1 MICKHSVLCI
11 PDLAF
16 RHVACDAIVLRFAAR
31 RQVLL
36 AGGEFVTFLA
46 ARPIEVRALRRFR
59 LAVRVVAGAA
69 PQALAA
75 RSLAGA
81 LLQLFE
87 VAVRAHGGRSG
98 AGPDEVSE
106 VVG

>member
-1 MICKHSVLCI
+1 MLLTPGNRMICKHSVLGI
-11 PDLAF
+11 PDMAF
-16 RHVACDAIVLRFAAR
+16 RHVASDAIVLRFAAC

-46 ARPIEVRALRRFR
+46 ARPIEVHALRRFG
-59 LAVRVVAGAA
+59 LTVRVVAGTA
-69 PQALAA
+69 PQALPA

-87 VAVRAHGGRSG
+87 MAVRAPGG
-98 AGPDEVSE
+98 
-106 VVG
+106 